1 MSNFFAQLEAGFE
14 ASADQ
19 LALILSGQNDWTYAA
34 LLQQINRAAAQLVAF
49 GVSPGD
55 RVLVQVP
62 KSPENLALYLACLK
76 LGLVYVPL
84 NTGYTAAELDY
95 FVSDAEPVLYVGE
108 QHRSDVV
115 SATLQP
121 RDAQRLLVF
130 SNGEGLEID
139 AVVPPTVTRSTDD
152 LAAILY
158 TSGTTGRSKG
168 AMLSHGHLAPNAHA
182 LSEEW
187 SWRPYDLLLN
197 ALPIFR
203 VPG

>member
-49 GVSPGD
+49 GVNPGD

-115 SATLQP
+115 SATL
-121 RDAQRLLVF
+121 RC
-130 SNGEGLEID
+130 
-139 AVVPPTVTRSTDD
+139 
-152 LAAILY
+152 
-158 TSGTTGRSKG
+158 
-168 AMLSHGHLAPNAHA
+168 LSLIH
-182 LSEEW
+182 
-187 SWRPYDLLLN
+187 
-197 ALPIFR
+197 I
-203 VPG
+203 